1 MKDSKIE
8 WTDHTFN
15 PWQGC
20 TRVSPG
26 CRHCYAE
33 TMMDKRYGKV
43 KWGPLGKRIRTS
55 ADYWKQ
61 PLKWN
66 REAAAAGEQR
76 RVFCASLA
84 DVFEDKPDQPEMNKW
99 RTELFDLIY
108 ETPWLDWL
116 ILTKRPENVLR
127 MVPWMFHHPDFFG
140 WPSNVWIGT
149 SVENQ
154 EQANK
159 RVPELLR
166 IPATV
171 RFLSCEPLLGPIDLT
186 QINDGE
192 LLLDPE
198 GYYYLNVLRGF
209 SYDSYGEHGH
219 TVPRVN
225 WVICGGES
233 GPDARPMHP
242 AWARGIRDQCRE
254 AGVPFFFKQWGEWG
268 QYYFADPFGIPA
280 LVENGNLLSAG
291 TSCLDF
297 DGARIAKVGKK
308 RAGRLLGGR
317 EWNEF
322 PESIVGG
329 KGDE

>member
-8 WTDHTFN
+8 WTTHTFN

-26 CRHCYAE
+26 CQHCYAE

-66 REAAAAGEQR
+66 REAAAAGERR
-76 RVFCASLA
+76 RVFCSSLA
-84 DVFEDKPDQPEMNKW
+84 DVFETKLDQVDDLRSW
-99 RTELFDLIY
+99 RFDLWNLI
-108 ETPWLDWL
+108 EATPWLDWL
-116 ILTKRPENVLR
+116 ILTKRPESVNDIAPYSHGNGV
-127 MVPWMFHHPDFFG
+127 

-154 EQANK
+154 EWADK
-159 RVPELLR
+159 RIPELLR
-166 IPATV
+166 IPAAV

-209 SYDSYGEHGH
+209 SYDSYDGEHGH
-219 TVPRVN
+219 TIPRVN
-225 WVICGGES
+225 WVIVGGES

-242 AWARGIRDQCRE
+242 AWARGIRDQCRA

-268 QYYFADPFGIPA
+268 QYYFADPIGIPA